1 MELLTALKKREKAV
15 AEQHRKNS
23 GREKDFSRILTASII
38 PIQLLLFGFIWIF
51 YYNFFAFRSHRLLGG
66 IVSLL
71 LYCTIY
77 YRLVRIYRADKIAQ
91 YSIGETVFSQLLAF
105 GITDL
110 IFYVECC
117 FIARGYVSIVPG
129 FITVM
134 IQFASACFWAVAAK
148 RYYHRHVAP
157 QETAVI
163 YGDESVKEF
172 LRKIEEKSW
181 RLFHIHSKVS
191 VEKGMEEIKAA
202 IDCSETVILYQIDY
216 SLREELIY
224 YCVNQQKVFYV
235 TPTITDIV
243 ASGFENR
250 HFIDSPLMKHSCYQE
265 SYMMAFL
272 KRSMDI
278 GVSLFGLVITLPIT
292 LITMAVIK
300 LEDGGTVF
308 FRQERY
314 TKDWKKFHIIKFR
327 SMVMDAEKD
336 GATLCGANDNR
347 VTKVGAVI
355 RRFRIDEIPQ
365 LINVLKGDMAL
376 VGPRPERV
384 ENVEKYTEELPQF
397 AYRLQVKSG
406 LTGYAQLYGKY
417 NTSAYD
423 KLRLDLIY
431 IENRSLILDLKLIML
446 TLKILFIPE
455 STEGFSDEA
464 VQLMRVELGDRNLM
478 V

>member
-1 MELLTALKKREKAV
+1 MKERHQKNRT
-15 AEQHRKNS
+15 RKNH
-23 GREKDFSRILTASII
+23 FSRISSASIVLL
-38 PIQLLLFGFIWIF
+38 QLVMFGFIWIS
-51 YYNFFAFRSHRLLGG
+51 YYNLFAFRTHRLTGG
-66 IVSLL
+66 LVSLL
-71 LYCTIY
+71 LYYAIY
-77 YRLVRIYRADKIAQ
+77 SRLVRIYRADKVAQ

-117 FIARGYVSIVPG
+117 FIARKYVSVLPG
-129 FITVM
+129 AVTVVV
-134 IQFASACFWAVAAK
+134 QFFVTCLWAVIAK
-148 RYYHRHVAP
+148 RYYLAHITP
-157 QETAVI
+157 QETVVI
-163 YGDESVKEF
+163 YGDMSVKGF
-172 LRKIEEKSW
+172 LRKIEEKPW
-181 RLFHIHSKVS
+181 NLFDIHKKVS
-191 VEKGMEEIKAA
+191 AGEGMEALKAA

-216 SLREELIY
+216 QLREELMY
-224 YCVNQQKVFYV
+224 YCINQRKVFYV

-250 HFIDSPLMKHSCYQE
+250 HFIDSPLMKYNCYQE
-265 SYMMAFL
+265 SLGMAFF
-272 KRSMDI
+272 KRCMDI
-278 GVSLFGLVITLPIT
+278 GVSLFGLIITLPIT
-292 LITMAVIK
+292 LVTMLAIK
-300 LEDGGTVF
+300 LEDGGAVF

-314 TKDWKKFHIIKFR
+314 TKDWKRFHIIKFR

-336 GATLCGANDNR
+336 GAQLCR
-347 VTKVGAVI
+347 VGDSRITRVGAVI

-365 LINVLKGDMAL
+365 LLNVLKGDMTL

-455 STEGFSDEA
+455 STEGFSEES
-464 VQLMRVELGDRNLM
+464 VGLMQVELKKRDLTA
-478 V
+478 

>member
-1 MELLTALKKREKAV
+1 MTEQHQKDSDREK
-15 AEQHRKNS
+15 N
-23 GREKDFSRILTASII
+23 FSRLLSAAII
-38 PIQLLLFGFIWIF
+38 PIQLLLFGFVWIF

-66 IVSLL
+66 IISLL
-71 LYCTIY
+71 LYCVIY
-77 YRLVRIYRADKIAQ
+77 KSLVRIYRADKIAQ

-117 FIARGYVSIVPG
+117 FIARRYVSIVPG
-129 FITVM
+129 SITVM
-134 IQFASACFWAVAAK
+134 IQFAIACLWAVAAK
-148 RYYHRHVAP
+148 RYYHRHVPP

-191 VEKGMEEIKAA
+191 VEKGIEEIKTA

-224 YCVNQQKVFYV
+224 YCVNQRKIFYV

-243 ASGFENR
+243 ACGFENR

-265 SYMMAFL
+265 SLMMAFL

-292 LITMAVIK
+292 LITMAAIK

-314 TKDWKKFHIIKFR
+314 TKDWKKFHVIKFR
-327 SMVMDAEKD
+327 SMIMDAEKD
-336 GATLCGANDNR
+336 GAMLCGVNDNR

-365 LINVLKGDMAL
+365 LLNVLKGDMAL

-384 ENVEKYTEELPQF
+384 ENVEKYTKELPQF

>member
-1 MELLTALKKREKAV
+1 M
-15 AEQHRKNS
+15 S
-23 GREKDFSRILTASII
+23 ISRIR
-38 PIQLLLFGFIWIF
+38 IF
-51 YYNFFAFRSHRLLGG
+51 SPGAKLPSLRFHR
-66 IVSLL
+66 V
-71 LYCTIY
+71 
-77 YRLVRIYRADKIAQ
+77 
-91 YSIGETVFSQLLAF
+91 
-105 GITDL
+105 
-110 IFYVECC
+110 
-117 FIARGYVSIVPG
+117 
-129 FITVM
+129 
-134 IQFASACFWAVAAK
+134 WA
-148 RYYHRHVAP
+148 YYHRHVAP

-163 YGDESVKEF
+163 YGNESVKEF

-191 VEKGMEEIKAA
+191 AENGLEEIEAA

-224 YCVNQQKVFYV
+224 YCINQRKVFYV

-250 HFIDSPLMKHSCYQE
+250 HFIDSPLMKHGCYQE
-265 SYMMAFL
+265 SLMMAFL

-292 LITMAVIK
+292 LITMIAIK

-327 SMVMDAEKD
+327 SMIMDAEKEGD
-336 GATLCGANDNR
+336 MLCGINDNR

-365 LINVLKGDMAL
+365 LVNVLRGDMAL

-384 ENVEKYTEELPQF
+384 ENVEKYTKELPQF

-446 TLKILFIPE
+446 TLKMLFIPE

>member
-1 MELLTALKKREKAV
+1 MKERHQENRT
-15 AEQHRKNS
+15 RKNH
-23 GREKDFSRILTASII
+23 FSRITSASIVVLH
-38 PIQLLLFGFIWIF
+38 LLMFGYIWISF
-51 YYNFFAFRSHRLLGG
+51 YNLYAFRTHRVAGG
-66 IVSLL
+66 AISLL
-71 LYCTIY
+71 LYYIIY
-77 YRLVRIYRADKIAQ
+77 SRLVRIYRADKVAQ

-117 FIARGYVSIVPG
+117 FIARRYVSILPG
-129 FITVM
+129 FLTV
-134 IQFASACFWAVAAK
+134 IVQFLVTCLWAVIAK
-148 RYYHRHVAP
+148 RYYLGHITP
-157 QETAVI
+157 QETVVI
-163 YGDESVKEF
+163 YGDLSVKGF
-172 LRKIEEKSW
+172 LRKIEEKPW
-181 RLFHIHSKVS
+181 NLFNIHKKVS
-191 VEKGMEEIKAA
+191 AGEGMDALKAA

-216 SLREELIY
+216 QLREELMY
-224 YCVNQQKVFYV
+224 YCINQQKVFYV

-250 HFIDSPLMKHSCYQE
+250 HFIDSPLMKYNCYQE
-265 SYMMAFL
+265 SLGMAFF
-272 KRSMDI
+272 KRCMDI
-278 GVSLFGLVITLPIT
+278 GVSLFGLVVTLPIT
-292 LITMAVIK
+292 LITMLAIK
-300 LEDGGTVF
+300 AEDGGSIF

-314 TKDWKKFHIIKFR
+314 TKDWKRFRIIKFR

-336 GATLCGANDNR
+336 GAMLCRANDSR
-347 VTKVGAVI
+347 ITRVGAVI

-365 LINVLKGDMAL
+365 LLNVLKGDMSL

-431 IENRSLILDLKLIML
+431 IENRSLFLDLKLIML
-446 TLKILFIPE
+446 TLKMLFIPE
-455 STEGFSDEA
+455 STEGFSEESA
-464 VQLMRVELGDRNLM
+464 GLMQVELKKRDLTA
-478 V
+478 

>member
-1 MELLTALKKREKAV
+1 M
-15 AEQHRKNS
+15 
-23 GREKDFSRILTASII
+23 
-38 PIQLLLFGFIWIF
+38 
-51 YYNFFAFRSHRLLGG
+51 GG

-71 LYCTIY
+71 LYYIIY
-77 YRLVRIYRADKIAQ
+77 SRLVKIYRADKVAQ

-134 IQFASACFWAVAAK
+134 VQFASVCLWAVAAK
-148 RYYHRHVAP
+148 RYYQRHIMP
-157 QETAVI
+157 QETVVI
-163 YGDESVKEF
+163 YGDESVKGF
-172 LRKIEEKSW
+172 LRKIREKSW
-181 RLFHIHSKVS
+181 SLFAIHSEVS
-191 VEKGMEEIKAA
+191 VEEGMEGIKAA

-235 TPTITDIV
+235 TPTITDVV
-243 ASGFENR
+243 ASGFENM

-265 SYMMAFL
+265 SLMMAFL
-272 KRSMDI
+272 KRCMDI
-278 GVSLFGLVITLPIT
+278 GVSLFGLIITFPIT
-292 LITMAVIK
+292 MITMLAIK
-300 LEDGGTVF
+300 LEDGGAVF

-314 TKDWKKFHIIKFR
+314 TKNWKKFHVIKFR
-327 SMVMDAEKD
+327 SMIMDAEKG
-336 GATLCGANDNR
+336 GAVPCMKDDRR

-365 LINVLKGDMAL
+365 LVNVLKGDMAL

-384 ENVEKYTEELPQF
+384 ENVEKYTAELPQF

-431 IENRSLILDLKLIML
+431 IENRSLILDMKLIML

-455 STEGFSDEA
+455 STEGFGDETA
-464 VQLMRVELGDRNLM
+464 ELMRVELGDRNLM

>member
-1 MELLTALKKREKAV
+1 MKERHQKNRT
-15 AEQHRKNS
+15 RKNH
-23 GREKDFSRILTASII
+23 FSRISSASIVLL
-38 PIQLLLFGFIWIF
+38 QLVMFGFIWIS
-51 YYNFFAFRSHRLLGG
+51 YYNLFAFRTHRLTGG
-66 IVSLL
+66 LVSLL
-71 LYCTIY
+71 LYYAIY
-77 YRLVRIYRADKIAQ
+77 SRLVRIYRADKVAQ

-110 IFYVECC
+110 VFYVECC
-117 FIARGYVSIVPG
+117 FIARGYVSVLPG
-129 FITVM
+129 FLTVVV
-134 IQFASACFWAVAAK
+134 QFFVTCLWAVMAK
-148 RYYHRHVAP
+148 RYYLAHITP
-157 QETAVI
+157 QETVVI
-163 YGDESVKEF
+163 YGDMSVKGF
-172 LRKIEEKSW
+172 LRKIEEKPW
-181 RLFHIHSKVS
+181 NLFDIHKKVS
-191 VEKGMEEIKAA
+191 AGEGMEALKAA

-216 SLREELIY
+216 SLREELMY
-224 YCVNQQKVFYV
+224 YCINQRKVFYV

-250 HFIDSPLMKHSCYQE
+250 HFIDSPLMKYNCYQE
-265 SYMMAFL
+265 SLGMAFF
-272 KRSMDI
+272 KRCMDI
-278 GVSLFGLVITLPIT
+278 GVSLFGLIITLPIT
-292 LITMAVIK
+292 LVTMLAIK
-300 LEDGGTVF
+300 LEDGGAVF

-314 TKDWKKFHIIKFR
+314 TKDWKRFHIIKFR

-336 GATLCGANDNR
+336 GAQLCR
-347 VTKVGAVI
+347 VGDSRITRVGAVI

-365 LINVLKGDMAL
+365 LLNVLAGDMTL

-455 STEGFSDEA
+455 STEGFSEES
-464 VQLMRVELGDRNLM
+464 VGLMQVELKKRDLTA
-478 V
+478 

>member
-1 MELLTALKKREKAV
+1 MG
-15 AEQHRKNS
+15 EQHQKNS
-23 GREKDFSRILTASII
+23 SRKKYISRILSASII
-38 PIQLLLFGFIWIF
+38 PTQLLLFGFVWIS
-51 YYNFFAFRSHRLLGG
+51 YYNLFAFRTHRLMGG
-66 IVSLL
+66 IISLL
-71 LYCTIY
+71 LYFIIY

-91 YSIGETVFSQLLAF
+91 YSIGEIVFSQFLAF
-105 GITDL
+105 GISDL

-117 FIARGYVSIVPG
+117 FISRGYVSVVPG
-129 FITVM
+129 SITVM
-134 IQFASACFWAVAAK
+134 VQFVSVCVWAVAAK
-148 RYYHRHVAP
+148 RYYHGHVAP
-157 QETAVI
+157 QATAVI

-191 VEKGMEEIKAA
+191 AEKGLEEIEAA

-224 YCVNQQKVFYV
+224 YCINQRKVFYV

-243 ASGFENR
+243 ACGFENR

-265 SYMMAFL
+265 SFMMAFL

-292 LITMAVIK
+292 MITMMAIK

-314 TKDWKKFHIIKFR
+314 TKDWKKFHVIKFR
-327 SMVMDAEKD
+327 SMIMDAEKN
-336 GATLCGANDNR
+336 GAMLCGVNDNR

-384 ENVEKYTEELPQF
+384 ENVEKYTKELPQF

-431 IENRSLILDLKLIML
+431 IENRSLLLDMKLIML

-464 VQLMRVELGDRNLM
+464 VQLMRVEMGDRNLM

>member
-1 MELLTALKKREKAV
+1 MKERHQKNRK
-15 AEQHRKNS
+15 RKNN
-23 GREKDFSRILTASII
+23 FSRISSASILLL
-38 PIQLLLFGFIWIF
+38 QLLMFGYIWVS
-51 YYNFFAFRSHRLLGG
+51 YYNFYAFRTHRLTGG
-66 IVSLL
+66 MVSLL
-71 LYCTIY
+71 LYYIIY
-77 YRLVRIYRADKIAQ
+77 SRLVKIYRADKVAQ

-110 IFYVECC
+110 VFYVECC
-117 FIARGYVSIVPG
+117 FIARRYVSIVPG
-129 FITVM
+129 FFTV
-134 IQFASACFWAVAAK
+134 IVQFLVTCLWAVIAK
-148 RYYHRHVAP
+148 RYYLGHITP

-163 YGDESVKEF
+163 YGNESVKGF
-172 LRKIEEKSW
+172 LRKIEEKPW
-181 RLFHIHSKVS
+181 NLFNIHKTVS
-191 VEKGMEEIKAA
+191 AMEGMKALKSA
-202 IDCSETVILYQIDY
+202 IDSSETVILYQIDY
-216 SLREELIY
+216 QLREELMY
-224 YCVNQQKVFYV
+224 YCINQKKVFYV

-250 HFIDSPLMKHSCYQE
+250 HFIDSPLMKYNCYQE
-265 SYMMAFL
+265 SLSMAFF
-272 KRSMDI
+272 KRCIDI
-278 GVSLFGLVITLPIT
+278 CVSLFGLIVTLPLT
-292 LITMAVIK
+292 LGTMLAIK
-300 LEDGGTVF
+300 LEDGGSVF
-308 FRQERY
+308 FKQERY
-314 TKDWKKFHIIKFR
+314 TKDWKRFDIIKFR

-336 GATLCGANDNR
+336 GAMLCRANDSR
-347 VTKVGAVI
+347 ITKVGAVI

-365 LINVLKGDMAL
+365 LLNVLKGDMSL

-455 STEGFSDEA
+455 STEGFSEEA
-464 VQLMRVELGDRNLM
+464 AGLMKVEIGNRNMM

>member
-1 MELLTALKKREKAV
+1 MKERHQKNRT
-15 AEQHRKNS
+15 RKNH
-23 GREKDFSRILTASII
+23 FSRISSASIVLL
-38 PIQLLLFGFIWIF
+38 QLVMFGFIWIS
-51 YYNFFAFRSHRLLGG
+51 YYNLFAFRTHRLTGG
-66 IVSLL
+66 LVSLL
-71 LYCTIY
+71 LYYAIY
-77 YRLVRIYRADKIAQ
+77 SRLVRIYRADKVAQ

-110 IFYVECC
+110 VFYVECC
-117 FIARGYVSIVPG
+117 FIARGYVSVLPG
-129 FITVM
+129 FLTVVV
-134 IQFASACFWAVAAK
+134 QFFVTCLWAVMAK
-148 RYYHRHVAP
+148 RYYLAHITP
-157 QETAVI
+157 QETVVI
-163 YGDESVKEF
+163 YGDMSVKGF
-172 LRKIEEKSW
+172 LRKIEEKPW
-181 RLFHIHSKVS
+181 NLFDIHKKVS
-191 VEKGMEEIKAA
+191 AGEGMEALKAA

-216 SLREELIY
+216 SLREELMY
-224 YCVNQQKVFYV
+224 YCINQRKVFYV

-250 HFIDSPLMKHSCYQE
+250 HFIDSPLMKYNCYQE
-265 SYMMAFL
+265 SLGMAFF
-272 KRSMDI
+272 KRCMDI
-278 GVSLFGLVITLPIT
+278 GVSLFGLIITLPIT
-292 LITMAVIK
+292 LVTMLAIK
-300 LEDGGTVF
+300 LEDGGAVF

-314 TKDWKKFHIIKFR
+314 TKDWKRFHIIKFR

-336 GATLCGANDNR
+336 GAQLCR
-347 VTKVGAVI
+347 VGDSRITRVGAVI

-365 LINVLKGDMAL
+365 LLNVLKGDMTL

-455 STEGFSDEA
+455 STEGFSEES
-464 VQLMRVELGDRNLM
+464 VGLMQVELKKRDLTA
-478 V
+478 

>member
-1 MELLTALKKREKAV
+1 M
-15 AEQHRKNS
+15 
-23 GREKDFSRILTASII
+23 
-38 PIQLLLFGFIWIF
+38 
-51 YYNFFAFRSHRLLGG
+51 
-66 IVSLL
+66 SLL
-71 LYCTIY
+71 LYYIIY
-77 YRLVRIYRADKIAQ
+77 SRLVRIYRADKVAQ

-117 FIARGYVSIVPG
+117 FIARRYVSILPG
-129 FITVM
+129 LLTVVA
-134 IQFASACFWAVAAK
+134 QFLGTCLWAVIAK
-148 RYYHRHVAP
+148 RYYLGHITP
-157 QETAVI
+157 QETVVI
-163 YGDESVKEF
+163 YGDMSVKGF
-172 LRKIEEKSW
+172 LRKIEEKPW
-181 RLFHIHSKVS
+181 NLFDIHKKVFAGEGIES
-191 VEKGMEEIKAA
+191 LKAA
-202 IDCSETVILYQIDY
+202 IDSSETVILYQIDY
-216 SLREELIY
+216 QLREELMY
-224 YCVNQQKVFYV
+224 YCINQQKVFYV

-250 HFIDSPLMKHSCYQE
+250 HFIDSPLMKYNCYQE
-265 SYMMAFL
+265 SLGMAFF
-272 KRSMDI
+272 KRCMDI
-278 GVSLFGLVITLPIT
+278 GVSLFGLIVTLPIT
-292 LITMAVIK
+292 LITMLAIK
-300 LEDGGTVF
+300 LEDGGSVF

-314 TKDWKKFHIIKFR
+314 TKDWKKFYIIKFR

-336 GATLCGANDNR
+336 GAMLCRANDSR
-347 VTKVGAVI
+347 ITRVGAVI

-365 LINVLKGDMAL
+365 LLNVLAGDMTL

-446 TLKILFIPE
+446 TLKMLFIPE
-455 STEGFSDEA
+455 STEGFSEEA
-464 VQLMRVELGDRNLM
+464 VGLMQVELKKRDM
-478 V
+478 TA